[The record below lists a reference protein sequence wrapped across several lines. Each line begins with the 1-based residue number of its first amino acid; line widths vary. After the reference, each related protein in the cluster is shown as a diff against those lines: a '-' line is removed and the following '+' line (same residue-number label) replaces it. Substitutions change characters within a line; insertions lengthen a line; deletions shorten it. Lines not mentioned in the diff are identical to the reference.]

1 MRDVGDTG
9 GASGRTMPWRLL
21 SMALLCML
29 TAVWLVWGPLG
40 IIFYVGGLFN
50 SMLVFVVMFLS
61 AFLILTAIAAFP
73 VLIVYAAVTWRRTRH
88 GRRALILWI
97 TLTGGFVVPLI
108 FGLAGLTS
116 SPKDMF
122 IRGFSGYV
130 QRRVDVPAVQE
141 WLATLKPNPLQPGQV
156 HPDICV
162 EESDLPASIA
172 CLRAW
177 GWRVEFD
184 DADRPRIRLM
194 WGSGMTGSWGL
205 VVGHR
210 QMATPAS
217 NFSRHGEVRR
227 TIAPGTYVWYD
238 MR

>member
-1 MRDVGDTG
+1 
-9 GASGRTMPWRLL
+9 MPWRML
-21 SMALLCML
+21 SMALLYML
-29 TAVWLVWGPLG
+29 TAVWFVWGPLG

-73 VLIVYAAVTWRRTRH
+73 VLIVYAAVTWRWRTRH

-108 FGLAGLTS
+108 FGFAGLTS

-130 QRRVDVPAVQE
+130 QRCVDVPAVQE
-141 WLATLKPNPLQPGQV
+141 WLATLKPSPLQPGQI

-194 WGSGMTGSWGL
+194 WGSGMTGNWGL
-205 VVGHR
+205 VVDHSH
-210 QMATPAS
+210 METPPS
-217 NFSRHGEVRR
+217 NFSQQGEVRHAV
-227 TIAPGTYVWYD
+227 APGTYVWYD